1 MTLFSKQLLLD
12 FSTGASYK
20 RQFTIILCWEGKGGG
35 LHKIFNQFKKTSFEN
50 IGTGD
55 PLPSLSNSLE

>member
-12 FSTGASYK
+12 FSTGDNSL
-20 RQFTIILCWEGKGGG
+20 FMLGGEGGG

>member
-20 RQFTIILCWEGKGGG
+20 RQFTIILCWEGKGGDSTRFSIS
-35 LHKIFNQFKKTSFEN
+35 LRKLLLKI
-50 IGTGD
+50 
-55 PLPSLSNSLE
+55 